1 MDQCK
6 NLPQRLIRFLS
17 KHIKGPQDIEGVHPF
32 FSTLYDEIYHEI
44 MFKHIAIQKNILRIF
59 ERLALPLETST
70 PQQRREI
77 YQRIL
82 MIKDETFK
90 KKYHLGKSKLR

>member
-1 MDQCK
+1 
-6 NLPQRLIRFLS
+6 
-17 KHIKGPQDIEGVHPF
+17 
-32 FSTLYDEIYHEI
+32 
-44 MFKHIAIQKNILRIF
+44 MFKQIFIQKNILRIF

-82 MIKDETFK
+82 MIKSETFK
-90 KKYHLGKSKLR
+90 KNRRLKSRDLGA